1 MQQLNCELII
11 ETASSA
17 SAKSNGSDLLIYKG
31 SVLLRVI
38 SVSLKIILKVASRFS
53 KITRRWRACWSRSVR
68 LTLASIPARN
78 NLKQLNKH
86 FIMSFNVNNLPLAP
100 RSRQRTRAPA
110 EVKKRCSGGYH
121 TQLLKGTRKM
131 NWWLIS
137 STRTVFF
144 SYEIGWYSIGVHM
157 SRLYCSFKS
166 FHAFSQHLK
175 TFFCSLSIFQIIP
188 YPSPR

>member
-1 MQQLNCELII
+1 M
-11 ETASSA
+11 T
-17 SAKSNGSDLLIYKG
+17 GLLIEISSPDL
-31 SVLLRVI
+31 SVDP
-38 SVSLKIILKVASRFS
+38 
-53 KITRRWRACWSRSVR
+53 RSH
-68 LTLASIPARN
+68 AM
-78 NLKQLNKH
+78 NLYVKQLNKN
-86 FIMSFNVNNLPLAP
+86 FIMSVNVNNLPLAP

-110 EVKKRCSGGYH
+110 EVKKRCSGRYH

-144 SYEIGWYSIGVHM
+144 SHEIGWYSIGVHI

-175 TFFCSLSIFQIIP
+175 KFFAALVYFKQFPTPHPVKVDSQH
-188 YPSPR
+188 RA

>member
-1 MQQLNCELII
+1 M
-11 ETASSA
+11 T
-17 SAKSNGSDLLIYKG
+17 GLLIEISSPDL
-31 SVLLRVI
+31 SVDP
-38 SVSLKIILKVASRFS
+38 RF
-53 KITRRWRACWSRSVR
+53 RAM
-68 LTLASIPARN
+68 
-78 NLKQLNKH
+78 NLYVKQLNKN

-144 SYEIGWYSIGVHM
+144 SYEIGWYSIGVHI

-166 FHAFSQHLK
+166 FHAFYQHLK
-175 TFFCSLSIFQIIP
+175 IFFCRHIIFQIIP
-188 YPSPR
+188 YPSPLQNRQSTPCLMFRA